1 MALFSTYQ
9 HSQGSGSTRK
19 HHLGLIVRK
28 LKGGGGDCTEKGFKP
43 LEQVWPLFR
52 AGVMSDG

>member
-19 HHLGLIVRK
+19 HNVGLIVRK
-28 LKGGGGDCTEKGFKP
+28 VKGGRDCTEKGFKP